1 MMKNFRIFL
10 FSVLI
15 LFTGI
20 VNAQTTKEVSK
31 VKSQESSLRNALDKN
46 DENKEAA
53 TYLEIGDRYF
63 GENNFSKSEEYY
75 LKAKNLYQKIGDEE
89 NIASAARKLAQ
100 SQEKQKKTQ
109 AAAKNYETASEV
121 SNSAYNTQINSND
134 ASRLRS
140 VSLQE
145 KEKAIQRN
153 IQMNSSKKKSVEL
166 SQDYENMAEIKVQ
179 QNNIPEATKNL
190 NNAYELS
197 KNKQPEKALEINQK
211 AVDLLVEEKKFD
223 KAIEL
228 KKEVLKEDFVEQNSQ
243 EKVNQIQ
250 ELAEIY
256 LQNNDR
262 GKAIQLLENSYK
274 IALSE
279 NHTLQAQ
286 QSLMK
291 LDSLYT
297 QQGISEKSISLYKDF
312 LSKLPAIIE
321 NDSTLID
328 EKIIKETEVRIQQ
341 LEKEKQLQNQLIKKK
356 NLFNY
361 LLIGGL
367 FLALGF
373 IIFALLTQKKLKSQN
388 KKIALQ
394 SLRREMNPHFI
405 FNSLNSVNQFI
416 AENNE
421 LEANQ
426 YLTKF
431 SKLMRGVMENSKDD
445 FISLNEELDLL
456 KNYLALEKSRF
467 QDKFDYEILV
477 DKHLSEQTKIPGML
491 IQPFLENAIWHG
503 LRYKAEKGF
512 LKLSFKKLNK
522 NLEIKIEDNGIGISK
537 SEAQKTVHQKQR
549 NGRGMKNTKERIQ
562 LLNDLYQK
570 NIQLLVKEKD
580 SENGVEVVLKMKV

>member
-1 MMKNFRIFL
+1 MMKNFSIFL

-31 VKSQESSLRNALDKN
+31 VKSQESSLRNAFDKN

-75 LKAKNLYQKIGDEE
+75 LKAKNLYHKIGDEE

-223 KAIEL
+223 KAIQL

-262 GKAIQLLENSYK
+262 GKAIQLLENSYR

-291 LDSLYT
+291 LDSLYQ
-297 QQGISEKSISLYKDF
+297 QQGTSEKSISLYKDF
-312 LSKLPAIIE
+312 LSKLPSIIE

-477 DKHLSEQTKIPGML
+477 DEHLSEQTKIPGML